1 MTARPVL
8 LPSGSGLIRQ
18 IWLTCGRGGTGHTPT
33 ASLWLPASA
42 PMASAAAALGRP
54 QCARAT
60 TNTNSMPTFPR
71 VPAKQLPGANY
82 IFHAHQRH
90 LIKWQP
96 PQCFPSRV
104 CVPMPMPTICVFG
117 WRHAN
122 LSPFSHS
129 LVCLDINSP
138 LGVNTICP

>member
-42 PMASAAAALGRP
+42 PMASAATALGRP
-54 QCARAT
+54 QCARPT
-60 TNTNSMPTFPR
+60 TNTNSVPAFPR
-71 VPAKQLPGANY
+71 VPTKQLPSANC

-96 PQCFPSRV
+96 PQCFPSQ
-104 CVPMPMPTICVFG
+104 CVRQCQCQQF
-117 WRHAN
+117 
-122 LSPFSHS
+122 
-129 LVCLDINSP
+129 VCLGGDMQ
-138 LGVNTICP
+138 ICAHSAIHLCVWT